1 MAVLRAVRAST
12 YSLSILFLITTLTLS
27 FTPQPSPFPNCHD
40 FRLRC
45 SESSGGGDNN
55 SENANSDNNNP
66 PSSSDL
72 EAQRQSL
79 ERTLSTTKSLP
90 KKKAMSSIA
99 RLRLEKEI
107 ELIQS
112 LNYDVN
118 AIDNMWKFWFGASG
132 KEPNDELVEAE
143 LLCRSSDTYHK
154 AEDKLRNLIHMYPN
168 FTEAKNRLA
177 TLLFMKGMTKES
189 ASLCEVILQEKP
201 WHFGAISGA
210 VLCYQR
216 LGNLERATLWN
227 SKQMPEGIGDERGE
241 WCRNHVQNILDEND
255 GSCSI

>member
-1 MAVLRAVRAST
+1 MPILQTVRAPT
-12 YSLSILFLITTLTLS
+12 YSLSIYTLFSILFIATLTLS
-27 FTPQPSPFPNCHD
+27 FTPHPSHLPIRHD

-45 SESSGGGDNN
+45 SESSGGGD
-55 SENANSDNNNP
+55 
-66 PSSSDL
+66 L
-72 EAQRQSL
+72 EAQRLSL
-79 ERTLSTTKSLP
+79 ERVLSTTKSLP
-90 KKKAMSSIA
+90 KKKSMSSVA

-132 KEPNDELVEAE
+132 KDANDELVEAE

-154 AEDKLRNLIHMYPN
+154 GEDKLRNLIHRYPN

-189 ASLCEVILQEKP
+189 ASLCEVILREKP

-216 LGNLERATLWN
+216 LGNLERAKWWN
-227 SKQMPEGIGDERGE
+227 LKQMPRGLGDERGE